1 MSKILKKI
9 MILGGTILGTF
20 IVSLIVFGVVTIFS
34 NLSSANNM
42 QLCYGDLHYVLA
54 ENDEYISYQERN
66 RVIIKDRNGG
76 QVVSFDPQKKEIWP
90 DQMVLGKEH
99 FYMLEWDD
107 TTTET
112 FRDAIIMQFDYNA
125 NVKKRIK
132 VQKASCIACKDGYL
146 FLGKI
151 EKTLETEPNYLKGFW
166 AQYYIEEEKFGDK
179 WNIIENQSYKKTKI
193 GNTSLYYHDAG
204 YFSTEPD
211 LNGYCGTVLED
222 FSVKDREKYLISIE
236 NKRAKEN
243 LQLLL
248 KKVNWGNAD
257 RCQWQEYQKGTNIY
271 GICNLY
277 NSNTELEKLPIDEVK
292 QAVFYRID
300 CVDNTIKILK
310 QCNDTCAVLCTE
322 KYILYETENALI
334 KYDVISGK
342 SKNVLSIEKP
352 MEQMIYVDDD
362 FLEITNINPEYVL
375 RLDET
380 DCEILE
386 EINNKPINQDCSR
399 LNTIDTGVYF
409 YDTTWITNYS
419 QVEGIHYYWL
429 RYDANEGK
437 YIIYQDNRVKI
448 GKFELPYQFED
459 DIPYFLDGFTKYGSD
474 FYAIISSMDT
484 EKDDDDNQIQQLAK
498 VNLKKENLEIIY
510 DVSNEHIA
518 GDGEKLFCCIY
529 KDYFYLDSRTKWQ
542 SYDKRA
548 GKPVRIDI
556 KGKTMEKLSTT
567 TNMKKASPYLSY
579 INDKIF
585 YAVNEGE
592 KTSLFS
598 YDLKEKKEQCFLKL
612 PAGENNKTEFVRFD
626 KDFIYYGKYIISRKD
641 KKTFHVLKSGDKN
654 VISNEKYV
662 FYLDKT
668 NKIHRLDKQ
677 NKHDII
683 IRKKPATEISCTEKK
698 LFARVRNKKAYTKCV
713 RDAADADEFADS
725 GEDFYSDNLYC
736 LDLRGREENKIWK
749 GSYKWTN

>member
-20 IVSLIVFGVVTIFS
+20 IVSLIVFVVVTIFS

-42 QLCYGDLHYVLA
+42 QLCYGDSHYMLA

-76 QVVSFDPQKKEIWP
+76 QVVSFDPQEKEIWP

-179 WNIIENQSYKKTKI
+179 WNKIENQSDKKTKI

-236 NKRAKEN
+236 NKRANEN
-243 LQLLL
+243 FQLLL

-257 RCQWQEYQKGTNIY
+257 RCQWKEYQKGTNIY

-352 MEQMIYVDDD
+352 MDQMIYFDDD

-386 EINNKPINQDCSR
+386 EINNKPINQDGSR

-409 YDTTWITNYS
+409 Y
-419 QVEGIHYYWL
+419 
-429 RYDANEGK
+429 
-437 YIIYQDNRVKI
+437 
-448 GKFELPYQFED
+448 
-459 DIPYFLDGFTKYGSD
+459 
-474 FYAIISSMDT
+474 AIISSMDT
-484 EKDDDDNQIQQLAK
+484 EKEDDDNQIQQLAK

-598 YDLKEKKEQCFLKL
+598 YDLKKKKEQCFLKL
-612 PAGENNKTEFVRFD
+612 PGGENDKTDFVRFD

-641 KKTFHVLKSGDKN
+641 KKTFHVFKSGDKN

-683 IRKKPATEISCTEKK
+683 IRKKPATEISCTEKN

-713 RDAADADEFADS
+713 RDVADADEFADS

>member
-9 MILGGTILGTF
+9 MVLGWTILGTF
-20 IVSLIVFGVVTIFS
+20 IVSLIVFVVVTIFS

-42 QLCYGDLHYVLA
+42 QLCYGDLHYMLA

-76 QVVSFDPQKKEIWP
+76 QVVSFDPQEKEIWP

-166 AQYYIEEEKFGDK
+166 AQYYIEEENFGDK
-179 WNIIENQSYKKTKI
+179 WNIIENQSDKKTKI

-211 LNGYCGTVLED
+211 LNGYCGTVVED
-222 FSVKDREKYLISIE
+222 FSVKDRENYLISIE

-243 LQLLL
+243 FQLLL

-257 RCQWQEYQKGTNIY
+257 RCQWKEYQKGTNIY

-342 SKNVLSIEKP
+342 SKNILSIEKP
-352 MEQMIYVDDD
+352 MDQMIYFDDD

-386 EINNKPINQDCSR
+386 EINNKPVNQAGSR
-399 LNTIDTGVYF
+399 LNTIDTGAY
-409 YDTTWITNYS
+409 
-419 QVEGIHYYWL
+419 
-429 RYDANEGK
+429 
-437 YIIYQDNRVKI
+437 
-448 GKFELPYQFED
+448 
-459 DIPYFLDGFTKYGSD
+459 

-484 EKDDDDNQIQQLAK
+484 EKEDDDNQIQQLAK

-598 YDLKEKKEQCFLKL
+598 YDLKKKKEQCFLKL
-612 PAGENNKTEFVRFD
+612 PGGENDKTDFVRFD

-641 KKTFHVLKSGDKN
+641 KKTFHVFKSGDKN

-683 IRKKPATEISCTEKK
+683 IRKKPATEISCTEKN

-713 RDAADADEFADS
+713 RDAADADEFADNC
-725 GEDFYSDNLYC
+725 EDFYSDNLYC
-736 LDLRGREENKIWK
+736 LDLQGREENKIWK

>member
-1 MSKILKKI
+1 M
-9 MILGGTILGTF
+9 GTF
-20 IVSLIVFGVVTIFS
+20 IVSLIVFVVVTIFS

-42 QLCYGDLHYVLA
+42 QLCYGDLHYMLA

-76 QVVSFDPQKKEIWP
+76 QVVSFDPQEKEIWP

-112 FRDAIIMQFDYNA
+112 FRDAIIVQFDYNA

-179 WNIIENQSYKKTKI
+179 WNKIGNQSDKKTKI
-193 GNTSLYYHDAG
+193 GNTFLYYHDDG

-211 LNGYCGTVLED
+211 LNGYCGTVVED
-222 FSVKDREKYLISIE
+222 FSVKDRENYLISIE

-243 LQLLL
+243 FQLLL

-257 RCQWQEYQKGTNIY
+257 RCQWKEYQKGTNIY

-277 NSNTELEKLPIDEVK
+277 NSNTELGKLPIDEVK

-342 SKNVLSIEKP
+342 SKNILSIEKP
-352 MEQMIYVDDD
+352 MDQMIYFDDD

-386 EINNKPINQDCSR
+386 EINNKPVNREAS
-399 LNTIDTGVYF
+399 LFNTIDADVY
-409 YDTTWITNYS
+409 
-419 QVEGIHYYWL
+419 
-429 RYDANEGK
+429 
-437 YIIYQDNRVKI
+437 
-448 GKFELPYQFED
+448 
-459 DIPYFLDGFTKYGSD
+459 

-484 EKDDDDNQIQQLAK
+484 EKEDDDNQIQQLAK

-598 YDLKEKKEQCFLKL
+598 YDLKKKKEQCFLKL
-612 PAGENNKTEFVRFD
+612 PGGENDKTDFVRFD

-641 KKTFHVLKSGDKN
+641 KKTFHVFKSGDKN
-654 VISNEKYV
+654 VISNKKYV
-662 FYLDKT
+662 FYLDET

-677 NKHDII
+677 NKRDII
-683 IRKKPATEISCTEKK
+683 IRKKPATEISCTEKN

-713 RDAADADEFADS
+713 RDVADADEFADS

>member
-9 MILGGTILGTF
+9 MVLGWTILGTF
-20 IVSLIVFGVVTIFS
+20 IVSLIVFVVVTIFS

-42 QLCYGDLHYVLA
+42 QLCYGDLHYMLA

-76 QVVSFDPQKKEIWP
+76 QVVSFDPQEKEICP

-166 AQYYIEEEKFGDK
+166 AQYYIEEENFGDK
-179 WNIIENQSYKKTKI
+179 WNIIENQSDKKTKI

-211 LNGYCGTVLED
+211 LNGYCGTVVED
-222 FSVKDREKYLISIE
+222 FSVKDREKYLVSIE

-243 LQLLL
+243 FQLLL

-257 RCQWQEYQKGTNIY
+257 RCQWKEYQKGTNIY

-342 SKNVLSIEKP
+342 SKNILSIEKP
-352 MEQMIYVDDD
+352 MDQMIYFDDD

-386 EINNKPINQDCSR
+386 EINNKPVNQAGSR
-399 LNTIDTGVYF
+399 LNTIDTGAY
-409 YDTTWITNYS
+409 
-419 QVEGIHYYWL
+419 
-429 RYDANEGK
+429 
-437 YIIYQDNRVKI
+437 
-448 GKFELPYQFED
+448 
-459 DIPYFLDGFTKYGSD
+459 

-484 EKDDDDNQIQQLAK
+484 EKEDDDNQIQQLAK
-498 VNLKKENLEIIY
+498 VNLEKENLEIIY

-598 YDLKEKKEQCFLKL
+598 YDLKKKKEQCFLKL
-612 PAGENNKTEFVRFD
+612 PGGENDKTDFVRFD
-626 KDFIYYGKYIISRKD
+626 KDFIYYGKYMISRKD
-641 KKTFHVLKSGDKN
+641 KKTFHVLKSSDKN

-683 IRKKPATEISCTEKK
+683 IRKKPATEISCTEKN

-713 RDAADADEFADS
+713 RDAADADEFADNC
-725 GEDFYSDNLYC
+725 EDFYSDNLYC
-736 LDLRGREENKIWK
+736 LDLQGREENKIWK

>member
-1 MSKILKKI
+1 M
-9 MILGGTILGTF
+9 
-20 IVSLIVFGVVTIFS
+20 
-34 NLSSANNM
+34 
-42 QLCYGDLHYVLA
+42 
-54 ENDEYISYQERN
+54 
-66 RVIIKDRNGG
+66 
-76 QVVSFDPQKKEIWP
+76 
-90 DQMVLGKEH
+90 
-99 FYMLEWDD
+99 
-107 TTTET
+107 
-112 FRDAIIMQFDYNA
+112 
-125 NVKKRIK
+125 
-132 VQKASCIACKDGYL
+132 
-146 FLGKI
+146 
-151 EKTLETEPNYLKGFW
+151 
-166 AQYYIEEEKFGDK
+166 
-179 WNIIENQSYKKTKI
+179 
-193 GNTSLYYHDAG
+193 
-204 YFSTEPD
+204 
-211 LNGYCGTVLED
+211 
-222 FSVKDREKYLISIE
+222 
-236 NKRAKEN
+236 
-243 LQLLL
+243 
-248 KKVNWGNAD
+248 
-257 RCQWQEYQKGTNIY
+257 
-271 GICNLY
+271 
-277 NSNTELEKLPIDEVK
+277 
-292 QAVFYRID
+292 
-300 CVDNTIKILK
+300 
-310 QCNDTCAVLCTE
+310 
-322 KYILYETENALI
+322 I

-352 MEQMIYVDDD
+352 MEQMIYFDDD

-409 YDTTWITNYS
+409 YDTTWITDYS
-419 QVEGIHYYWL
+419 QVEGNHYYWL
-429 RYDANEGK
+429 RYDANTGK
-437 YIIYQDNRVKI
+437 YIIYRDNSVKV

-459 DIPYFLDGFTKYGSD
+459 DIPYHLDGFTKYGSD

-484 EKDDDDNQIQQLAK
+484 EKEDNDNQIQQLAK

-598 YDLKEKKEQCFLKL
+598 YDLKKKKEQCFLKL
-612 PAGENNKTEFVRFD
+612 PGGENDKTDFVRFD
-626 KDFIYYGKYIISRKD
+626 KDFIYYGTYMISRKD
-641 KKTFHVLKSGDKN
+641 KKTFHVLKSSDKN

-683 IRKKPATEISCTEKK
+683 IRKKPATEISCTEKN
-698 LFARVRNKKAYTKCV
+698 LFARVRNKKVYTKCV
-713 RDAADADEFADS
+713 RDAADADEFADNC
-725 GEDFYSDNLYC
+725 EDFYSDNLYC
-736 LDLRGREENKIWK
+736 LDLQGREENKIWK

>member
-1 MSKILKKI
+1 

-20 IVSLIVFGVVTIFS
+20 IVSLIVFVVVTIFS

-42 QLCYGDLHYVLA
+42 QLCYGDSHYMLA
-54 ENDEYISYQERN
+54 ENDEYISYQEKN

-76 QVVSFDPQKKEIWP
+76 QVVSFDPQEKEIWP

-179 WNIIENQSYKKTKI
+179 WNKIENQSDKKTKI

-352 MEQMIYVDDD
+352 MDQMIYFDDD

-386 EINNKPINQDCSR
+386 EINNKPVNREAS
-399 LNTIDTGVYF
+399 LFNTIDAGVY
-409 YDTTWITNYS
+409 
-419 QVEGIHYYWL
+419 
-429 RYDANEGK
+429 
-437 YIIYQDNRVKI
+437 
-448 GKFELPYQFED
+448 
-459 DIPYFLDGFTKYGSD
+459 

-484 EKDDDDNQIQQLAK
+484 EKEDDDNQIQQLAK

-598 YDLKEKKEQCFLKL
+598 YDLKKKKEQCFLKL
-612 PAGENNKTEFVRFD
+612 PAGENNKTNFIRFD
-626 KDFIYYGKYIISRKD
+626 KDFIYYGKYMISRKD
-641 KKTFHVLKSGDKN
+641 KKTFHVLKSSDKN

-677 NKHDII
+677 NKRDII
-683 IRKKPATEISCTEKK
+683 IRKKPATEISCTEKN

-713 RDAADADEFADS
+713 RDVADADEFADS

>member
-1 MSKILKKI
+1 MKKNI
-9 MILGGTILGTF
+9 VLGGTILGTF
-20 IVSLIVFGVVTIFS
+20 IVSLIVIGVETNYS

-66 RVIIKDRNGG
+66 RVKSKDRNGG
-76 QVVSFDPQKKEIWP
+76 QGVSFDPQKKEIWP

-112 FRDAIIMQFDYNA
+112 FRDAIIMLFDYYA

-151 EKTLETEPNYLKGFW
+151 EKTLEMEPNYLKGFW

-179 WNIIENQSYKKTKI
+179 WNIIENQSDKKTKI

-236 NKRAKEN
+236 NKRVKEN

-292 QAVFYRID
+292 QAVFYWID

-419 QVEGIHYYWL
+419 QVEGNHYYWL
-429 RYDANEGK
+429 RYDANAGK
-437 YIIYQDNRVKI
+437 YIIYQDNRVKL
-448 GKFELPYQFED
+448 GKFDLPYQFED

-474 FYAIISSMDT
+474 FYAIICSMDT
-484 EKDDDDNQIQQLAK
+484 EKDDDDNQIQQLA
-498 VNLKKENLEIIY
+498 
-510 DVSNEHIA
+510 
-518 GDGEKLFCCIY
+518 
-529 KDYFYLDSRTKWQ
+529 
-542 SYDKRA
+542 
-548 GKPVRIDI
+548 
-556 KGKTMEKLSTT
+556 
-567 TNMKKASPYLSY
+567 
-579 INDKIF
+579 
-585 YAVNEGE
+585 
-592 KTSLFS
+592 
-598 YDLKEKKEQCFLKL
+598 
-612 PAGENNKTEFVRFD
+612 
-626 KDFIYYGKYIISRKD
+626 
-641 KKTFHVLKSGDKN
+641 
-654 VISNEKYV
+654 
-662 FYLDKT
+662 
-668 NKIHRLDKQ
+668 
-677 NKHDII
+677 
-683 IRKKPATEISCTEKK
+683 
-698 LFARVRNKKAYTKCV
+698 
-713 RDAADADEFADS
+713 
-725 GEDFYSDNLYC
+725 
-736 LDLRGREENKIWK
+736 
-749 GSYKWTN
+749 

>member
-1 MSKILKKI
+1 

-179 WNIIENQSYKKTKI
+179 WNIIENQSDKKTKI

-362 FLEITNINPEYVL
+362 FLEI
-375 RLDET
+375 
-380 DCEILE
+380 
-386 EINNKPINQDCSR
+386 
-399 LNTIDTGVYF
+399 
-409 YDTTWITNYS
+409 
-419 QVEGIHYYWL
+419 
-429 RYDANEGK
+429 
-437 YIIYQDNRVKI
+437 
-448 GKFELPYQFED
+448 
-459 DIPYFLDGFTKYGSD
+459 
-474 FYAIISSMDT
+474 
-484 EKDDDDNQIQQLAK
+484 
-498 VNLKKENLEIIY
+498 
-510 DVSNEHIA
+510 
-518 GDGEKLFCCIY
+518 
-529 KDYFYLDSRTKWQ
+529 
-542 SYDKRA
+542 
-548 GKPVRIDI
+548 
-556 KGKTMEKLSTT
+556 
-567 TNMKKASPYLSY
+567 
-579 INDKIF
+579 
-585 YAVNEGE
+585 
-592 KTSLFS
+592 
-598 YDLKEKKEQCFLKL
+598 
-612 PAGENNKTEFVRFD
+612 
-626 KDFIYYGKYIISRKD
+626 
-641 KKTFHVLKSGDKN
+641 
-654 VISNEKYV
+654 
-662 FYLDKT
+662 
-668 NKIHRLDKQ
+668 
-677 NKHDII
+677 
-683 IRKKPATEISCTEKK
+683 
-698 LFARVRNKKAYTKCV
+698 
-713 RDAADADEFADS
+713 
-725 GEDFYSDNLYC
+725 
-736 LDLRGREENKIWK
+736 
-749 GSYKWTN
+749 

>member
-1 MSKILKKI
+1 
-9 MILGGTILGTF
+9 
-20 IVSLIVFGVVTIFS
+20 
-34 NLSSANNM
+34 
-42 QLCYGDLHYVLA
+42 
-54 ENDEYISYQERN
+54 
-66 RVIIKDRNGG
+66 
-76 QVVSFDPQKKEIWP
+76 
-90 DQMVLGKEH
+90 
-99 FYMLEWDD
+99 MLEWDD

-112 FRDAIIMQFDYNA
+112 FRDAIIVQFDYNA

-179 WNIIENQSYKKTKI
+179 WNKIENQSDKKTKI
-193 GNTSLYYHDAG
+193 GNTPLYYHDAG

-211 LNGYCGTVLED
+211 LNGYCGTVVED
-222 FSVKDREKYLISIE
+222 FSVKDREKYLVSIE

-243 LQLLL
+243 FQLLL

-257 RCQWQEYQKGTNIY
+257 RCQWKEYQKGTNIY

-352 MEQMIYVDDD
+352 MDQMIYFDDD

-386 EINNKPINQDCSR
+386 EINNKPVNREAS
-399 LNTIDTGVYF
+399 LFNTIDADVY
-409 YDTTWITNYS
+409 
-419 QVEGIHYYWL
+419 
-429 RYDANEGK
+429 
-437 YIIYQDNRVKI
+437 
-448 GKFELPYQFED
+448 
-459 DIPYFLDGFTKYGSD
+459 

-484 EKDDDDNQIQQLAK
+484 EKEDDDNQIQQLAK

-598 YDLKEKKEQCFLKL
+598 YDLKKKKEQCFLKL
-612 PAGENNKTEFVRFD
+612 PGGENDKTDFVRFD

-641 KKTFHVLKSGDKN
+641 KKTFHVFKSGDKN
-654 VISNEKYV
+654 VISNKKYV
-662 FYLDKT
+662 FYLDET

-677 NKHDII
+677 NKRDII
-683 IRKKPATEISCTEKK
+683 IRKKPATEISCTEKN

-713 RDAADADEFADS
+713 RDVADADEFADS

>member
-9 MILGGTILGTF
+9 MVLGSTILGTF
-20 IVSLIVFGVVTIFS
+20 IVSLIVFVVVTIFS

-42 QLCYGDLHYVLA
+42 QLCYGDLHYMLA

-76 QVVSFDPQKKEIWP
+76 QVVSFDPQEKEIWP

-166 AQYYIEEEKFGDK
+166 AQYYIEEENFGDK
-179 WNIIENQSYKKTKI
+179 WNIIENQSDKKTKI

-211 LNGYCGTVLED
+211 LNGYCGTVVED
-222 FSVKDREKYLISIE
+222 FSVKDRENYLISIE

-243 LQLLL
+243 FQLLL

-257 RCQWQEYQKGTNIY
+257 RCQWKEYQKGTNIY

-342 SKNVLSIEKP
+342 SKNILSIEKP
-352 MEQMIYVDDD
+352 MDQMIYFDDD

-386 EINNKPINQDCSR
+386 EINNKPVNQAGSR
-399 LNTIDTGVYF
+399 LNTIDTGAY
-409 YDTTWITNYS
+409 
-419 QVEGIHYYWL
+419 
-429 RYDANEGK
+429 
-437 YIIYQDNRVKI
+437 
-448 GKFELPYQFED
+448 
-459 DIPYFLDGFTKYGSD
+459 

-484 EKDDDDNQIQQLAK
+484 EKEDDDNQIQQLAK

-598 YDLKEKKEQCFLKL
+598 YDLKKKKEQCFLKL
-612 PAGENNKTEFVRFD
+612 PGGENDKTDFVRFD
-626 KDFIYYGKYIISRKD
+626 KDFIYYGKYMISRKD
-641 KKTFHVLKSGDKN
+641 KKTFHVLKSSDKN

-683 IRKKPATEISCTEKK
+683 IRKKPATEISCTEKN

-713 RDAADADEFADS
+713 RDAADADEFADNC
-725 GEDFYSDNLYC
+725 EDFYSDNLYC
-736 LDLRGREENKIWK
+736 LDLQGREENKIWK

>member
-9 MILGGTILGTF
+9 MVLGGTILGTF
-20 IVSLIVFGVVTIFS
+20 IVSLIVFVVVTVFS

-42 QLCYGDLHYVLA
+42 QLCYGDLHYMLA

-66 RVIIKDRNGG
+66 RVIIKDRNGR
-76 QVVSFDPQKKEIWP
+76 QVVSFDPQEKEIWP

-151 EKTLETEPNYLKGFW
+151 EKTLATEPNYLKGFW

-179 WNIIENQSYKKTKI
+179 WNIIENQSDKKTKI
-193 GNTSLYYHDAG
+193 GNTPLYYHDAG

-211 LNGYCGTVLED
+211 LNGYCGTVVED
-222 FSVKDREKYLISIE
+222 FSVKDREKYLVSIE

-243 LQLLL
+243 FQLLL

-257 RCQWQEYQKGTNIY
+257 RCQWKEYQKGTNIY

-300 CVDNTIKILK
+300 CIDNTIKILK

-342 SKNVLSIEKP
+342 SKNILSIEKP
-352 MEQMIYVDDD
+352 MDQMIYFDDD

-386 EINNKPINQDCSR
+386 EINNKPVNQAGSR
-399 LNTIDTGVYF
+399 LNTIDTGAY
-409 YDTTWITNYS
+409 
-419 QVEGIHYYWL
+419 
-429 RYDANEGK
+429 
-437 YIIYQDNRVKI
+437 
-448 GKFELPYQFED
+448 
-459 DIPYFLDGFTKYGSD
+459 

-484 EKDDDDNQIQQLAK
+484 EKEDDDNQIQQLAK
-498 VNLKKENLEIIY
+498 VNLEKENLEIIY

-585 YAVNEGE
+585 YAVNEGK

-598 YDLKEKKEQCFLKL
+598 YDLKKKKEQCFLKL
-612 PAGENNKTEFVRFD
+612 PSVENDKTDFVRFD

-641 KKTFHVLKSGDKN
+641 KKTFHVFKSGDKN
-654 VISNEKYV
+654 VISNKKYV
-662 FYLDKT
+662 FYLDET

-677 NKHDII
+677 NKRDII
-683 IRKKPATEISCTEKK
+683 IRKKPATEISCTEKN
-698 LFARVRNKKAYTKCV
+698 LFARVRNKKVYTKCV
-713 RDAADADEFADS
+713 RDVADADEFADS

>member
-1 MSKILKKI
+1 MV
-9 MILGGTILGTF
+9 LGWTILGTF
-20 IVSLIVFGVVTIFS
+20 IVSLIVFVVVTIFS

-42 QLCYGDLHYVLA
+42 QLCYGDLHYMLA

-76 QVVSFDPQKKEIWP
+76 QVVSFDPQEKEIWP

-166 AQYYIEEEKFGDK
+166 AQYYIEEENFGDK
-179 WNIIENQSYKKTKI
+179 WNIIENQSDKKTKI
-193 GNTSLYYHDAG
+193 GNTPLYYHDAG

-211 LNGYCGTVLED
+211 LNGYCGTVVED
-222 FSVKDREKYLISIE
+222 FSVKDREKYLVSIE

-243 LQLLL
+243 FQLLL

-257 RCQWQEYQKGTNIY
+257 RCQWKEYQKGTNIY

-342 SKNVLSIEKP
+342 SKNILSIEKP
-352 MEQMIYVDDD
+352 MDQMIYFDDD

-386 EINNKPINQDCSR
+386 EINNKPVNQAGSR
-399 LNTIDTGVYF
+399 LNTIDTGAY
-409 YDTTWITNYS
+409 
-419 QVEGIHYYWL
+419 
-429 RYDANEGK
+429 
-437 YIIYQDNRVKI
+437 
-448 GKFELPYQFED
+448 
-459 DIPYFLDGFTKYGSD
+459 

-484 EKDDDDNQIQQLAK
+484 EKEDDDNQIQQLAK

-598 YDLKEKKEQCFLKL
+598 YDLKKKKEQCFLKL
-612 PAGENNKTEFVRFD
+612 PGGENDKTDFVRFD
-626 KDFIYYGKYIISRKD
+626 KDFIYYGKYMISRKD
-641 KKTFHVLKSGDKN
+641 KKTFHVFKSGDKN

-683 IRKKPATEISCTEKK
+683 IRKKPATEISCTEKN

-713 RDAADADEFADS
+713 RDAADADEFADNC
-725 GEDFYSDNLYC
+725 EDFYSDNLYC
-736 LDLRGREENKIWK
+736 LDLQGREENKIWK

>member
-9 MILGGTILGTF
+9 MVLGWTILGTF
-20 IVSLIVFGVVTIFS
+20 IVSLIVFVVVTIFS

-42 QLCYGDLHYVLA
+42 QLCYGDLHYMLA

-76 QVVSFDPQKKEIWP
+76 QVVSFDPQEKEIWP

-166 AQYYIEEEKFGDK
+166 AQYYIEEENFGDK
-179 WNIIENQSYKKTKI
+179 WNIIENQSDKKTKI

-211 LNGYCGTVLED
+211 LNGYCGTVVED
-222 FSVKDREKYLISIE
+222 FSVKDREKYLVSIE

-243 LQLLL
+243 FQLLL

-257 RCQWQEYQKGTNIY
+257 RCQWKEYQKGTNIY

-300 CVDNTIKILK
+300 CIDNTIKILK

-342 SKNVLSIEKP
+342 SKNILSIEKP
-352 MEQMIYVDDD
+352 MDQMIYFDDD

-409 YDTTWITNYS
+409 Y
-419 QVEGIHYYWL
+419 
-429 RYDANEGK
+429 
-437 YIIYQDNRVKI
+437 
-448 GKFELPYQFED
+448 
-459 DIPYFLDGFTKYGSD
+459 
-474 FYAIISSMDT
+474 AIISSMDT
-484 EKDDDDNQIQQLAK
+484 EKEDDDNQIQQLAK
-498 VNLKKENLEIIY
+498 VNLEKENLEIIY

-585 YAVNEGE
+585 YAVNEGK

-598 YDLKEKKEQCFLKL
+598 YDLKKKKEQCFLKL
-612 PAGENNKTEFVRFD
+612 PSVENDKTDFVRFD

-641 KKTFHVLKSGDKN
+641 KKTFHVFKSGDKN
-654 VISNEKYV
+654 VISNKKYV
-662 FYLDKT
+662 FYLDET

-677 NKHDII
+677 NKRDII
-683 IRKKPATEISCTEKK
+683 IRKKPATEISCTEKN
-698 LFARVRNKKAYTKCV
+698 LFARVRNKKVYTKCV
-713 RDAADADEFADS
+713 RDVADADEFADS

>member
-9 MILGGTILGTF
+9 MVLGGTILGTF
-20 IVSLIVFGVVTIFS
+20 IVSLIVFVVVTIFS

-42 QLCYGDLHYVLA
+42 QLCYGDLHYMLA

-76 QVVSFDPQKKEIWP
+76 QVVSFDPQEKEICP

-151 EKTLETEPNYLKGFW
+151 EKTLETEPNYLQGFW

-179 WNIIENQSYKKTKI
+179 WNIIENQSDKKTKI
-193 GNTSLYYHDAG
+193 GNTPLYYHDAG

-211 LNGYCGTVLED
+211 LNGYCGTVVED
-222 FSVKDREKYLISIE
+222 FSVKDRENYLISIE

-243 LQLLL
+243 FQLLL

-257 RCQWQEYQKGTNIY
+257 RCQWKEYQKGTNIY

-342 SKNVLSIEKP
+342 SKNILSIEKP
-352 MEQMIYVDDD
+352 MDQMIYFDDD

-386 EINNKPINQDCSR
+386 EINNKPVNQAGSR
-399 LNTIDTGVYF
+399 LNTIDTGAY
-409 YDTTWITNYS
+409 
-419 QVEGIHYYWL
+419 
-429 RYDANEGK
+429 
-437 YIIYQDNRVKI
+437 
-448 GKFELPYQFED
+448 
-459 DIPYFLDGFTKYGSD
+459 

-484 EKDDDDNQIQQLAK
+484 EKEDDDNQIQQLAK
-498 VNLKKENLEIIY
+498 VNLEKENLEIIY

-598 YDLKEKKEQCFLKL
+598 YDLKKKKEQCFLKL
-612 PAGENNKTEFVRFD
+612 PGGENDKTDFVRFD
-626 KDFIYYGKYIISRKD
+626 KDFIYYGKYMISRKD
-641 KKTFHVLKSGDKN
+641 KKTFHVLKSSDKN

-683 IRKKPATEISCTEKK
+683 IRKKPATEISCTEKN

-713 RDAADADEFADS
+713 RDAADADEFADNC
-725 GEDFYSDNLYC
+725 EDFYSDNLYC
-736 LDLRGREENKIWK
+736 LDLQGREENKIWK

>member
-9 MILGGTILGTF
+9 MVLGWTILGTF
-20 IVSLIVFGVVTIFS
+20 IVSLIVFVVVTIFS

-42 QLCYGDLHYVLA
+42 QLCYGDLHYMLA

-76 QVVSFDPQKKEIWP
+76 QVVSFDPQEKEICP

-166 AQYYIEEEKFGDK
+166 AQYYIEEENFGDK
-179 WNIIENQSYKKTKI
+179 WNIIENQSDKKTKI

-211 LNGYCGTVLED
+211 LNGYCGTVVED
-222 FSVKDREKYLISIE
+222 FSVKDREKYLVSIE

-243 LQLLL
+243 FQLLL

-257 RCQWQEYQKGTNIY
+257 RCQWKEYQKGTNIY

-342 SKNVLSIEKP
+342 SKNILSIEKP
-352 MEQMIYVDDD
+352 MDQMIYFDDD

-386 EINNKPINQDCSR
+386 EINNKPVNREAS
-399 LNTIDTGVYF
+399 LFNTIDADVY
-409 YDTTWITNYS
+409 
-419 QVEGIHYYWL
+419 
-429 RYDANEGK
+429 
-437 YIIYQDNRVKI
+437 
-448 GKFELPYQFED
+448 
-459 DIPYFLDGFTKYGSD
+459 

-484 EKDDDDNQIQQLAK
+484 EKEDDDNQIQQLAK

-598 YDLKEKKEQCFLKL
+598 YDLKKKKEQCFLKL
-612 PAGENNKTEFVRFD
+612 PGGENDKTDFVRFD
-626 KDFIYYGKYIISRKD
+626 KDFIYYGKYMISRKD
-641 KKTFHVLKSGDKN
+641 KKTFHVLKSSDKN

-683 IRKKPATEISCTEKK
+683 IRKKPATEISCTEKN

-713 RDAADADEFADS
+713 RDAADADEFADNC
-725 GEDFYSDNLYC
+725 EDFYSDNLYC
-736 LDLRGREENKIWK
+736 LDLQGREENKIWK

>member
-1 MSKILKKI
+1 
-9 MILGGTILGTF
+9 
-20 IVSLIVFGVVTIFS
+20 
-34 NLSSANNM
+34 
-42 QLCYGDLHYVLA
+42 
-54 ENDEYISYQERN
+54 
-66 RVIIKDRNGG
+66 
-76 QVVSFDPQKKEIWP
+76 
-90 DQMVLGKEH
+90 
-99 FYMLEWDD
+99 
-107 TTTET
+107 
-112 FRDAIIMQFDYNA
+112 MQFDYNA

-179 WNIIENQSYKKTKI
+179 WNKIENQSDKKTKI

-243 LQLLL
+243 FQLLL

-257 RCQWQEYQKGTNIY
+257 RCQWKEYQKGTNIY

-352 MEQMIYVDDD
+352 MDQMIYFDDD

-386 EINNKPINQDCSR
+386 EINNKPVNREAS
-399 LNTIDTGVYF
+399 LFNTIDAGVY
-409 YDTTWITNYS
+409 
-419 QVEGIHYYWL
+419 
-429 RYDANEGK
+429 
-437 YIIYQDNRVKI
+437 
-448 GKFELPYQFED
+448 
-459 DIPYFLDGFTKYGSD
+459 

-484 EKDDDDNQIQQLAK
+484 EKEDDDNQIQQLAK

-598 YDLKEKKEQCFLKL
+598 YDLKKKKEQCFLKL
-612 PAGENNKTEFVRFD
+612 PAGENNKTNFIRFD
-626 KDFIYYGKYIISRKD
+626 KDFIYYGKYMISRKD
-641 KKTFHVLKSGDKN
+641 KKTFHVLKSSDKN
-654 VISNEKYV
+654 VISNKKYV
-662 FYLDKT
+662 FYLDET

-677 NKHDII
+677 NKRDII
-683 IRKKPATEISCTEKK
+683 IRKKPATEISCTEKN

-713 RDAADADEFADS
+713 RDVADADEFADS